1 MSVVLLSSTSATTI
15 TKSQSKK
22 IPFLSPTTDSA
33 KLSFKVSFS
42 PSRSKLFNNP
52 LRVAAPPSVPTSD
65 PAEEQRVEEDF
76 GGEKEEEGSEFKW
89 RDHWYPVS
97 LVEDLDPNVPTR
109 FQLLGRDLVL
119 WFDRNDQKWAAFDD
133 LCPHRLAPLSEGR
146 LDENGH
152 LQCSYH
158 GWSFSGCGSCTRIPQ
173 AATSGPEARAV
184 KSPRACA
191 IKFPAMVSQGLLFVW
206 PDENGWERAN
216 SIEPPRLPDDFDKP
230 EFSTVTIQRDLFY
243 GYDTLMEN
251 VSDPSHIDFAH
262 HKVTGRRDRAKPLP
276 FKVESSGPWGF
287 QGANDD
293 NPRIT
298 AKFVAPCYSMNKIE
312 IDAKLPIAGN
322 QKWVIWICSFNIP
335 MAPGKTRSIVCSARN
350 FFQFSVPGP
359 AWWQVV
365 PRWYEHWT
373 SNLVYDG
380 DMIVLQGQEKVFL
393 SKSMESSDYDV
404 NKEYTKL
411 TFTPTQ
417 ADRFVLAFRNWLRRH
432 GKSQPEWFGSTTAN
446 QPLPSTVL
454 TKRQM
459 LDRFDQHTQ
468 VCSSCKGA
476 YNVFQTLKKFLVGAT
491 VFWAATA
498 GVPSDVQIRLILA
511 GLSLISAASAYAL
524 HEQEKNFV
532 FRDYVHSEI
541 E

>member
-1 MSVVLLSSTSATTI
+1 
-15 TKSQSKK
+15 
-22 IPFLSPTTDSA
+22 FLT
-33 KLSFKVSFS
+33 
-42 PSRSKLFNNP
+42 LF
-52 LRVAAPPSVPTSD
+52 
-65 PAEEQRVEEDF
+65 
-76 GGEKEEEGSEFKW
+76 
-89 RDHWYPVS
+89 
-97 LVEDLDPNVPTR
+97 LV
-109 FQLLGRDLVL
+109 
-119 WFDRNDQKWAAFDD
+119 K
-133 LCPHRLAPLSEGR
+133 
-146 LDENGH
+146 
-152 LQCSYH
+152 
-158 GWSFSGCGSCTRIPQ
+158 
-173 AATSGPEARAV
+173 
-184 KSPRACA
+184 
-191 IKFPAMVSQGLLFVW
+191 
-206 PDENGWERAN
+206 
-216 SIEPPRLPDDFDKP
+216 
-230 EFSTVTIQRDLFY
+230 
-243 GYDTLMEN
+243 
-251 VSDPSHIDFAH
+251 
-262 HKVTGRRDRAKPLP
+262 
-276 FKVESSGPWGF
+276 
-287 QGANDD
+287 
-293 NPRIT
+293 
-298 AKFVAPCYSMNKIE
+298 
-312 IDAKLPIAGN
+312 
-322 QKWVIWICSFNIP
+322 
-335 MAPGKTRSIVCSARN
+335 
-350 FFQFSVPGP
+350 
-359 AWWQVV
+359 VV